1 MNEFARLK
9 QEDRRLV
16 ILRTMAEDSAYGVNE
31 YVLRRVL
38 DTMKHTVS
46 ADLLRTDLRWLE
58 EQGLVVTED
67 VAGTVVAKLTTR
79 GLDVANGVV
88 VVPGVQRPMPEI

>member
-1 MNEFARLK
+1 MNTYAKLK
-9 QEDRRLV
+9 QADRRQV

-38 DTMKHTVS
+38 DSMKHTVS

-58 EQGLVVTED
+58 EQGLLVTED
-67 VAGTVVAKLTTR
+67 VSGTMVAKLTAR
-79 GLDVANGVV
+79 GLDVASGAVL
-88 VVPGVQRPMPEI
+88 VPGVQQPMPEI

>member
-1 MNEFARLK
+1 MNQFAKL
-9 QEDRRLV
+9 QQQDRRLV
-16 ILRTMAEDSAYGVNE
+16 ILRTMAEDPAYGVNE

-58 EQGLVVTED
+58 EQGLVGIED
-67 VAGTVVAKLTTR
+67 LAGTMVARLTAR
-79 GLDVANGVV
+79 GLDVARGVV
-88 VVPGVQRPMPEI
+88 VVPGVQRPMPEL